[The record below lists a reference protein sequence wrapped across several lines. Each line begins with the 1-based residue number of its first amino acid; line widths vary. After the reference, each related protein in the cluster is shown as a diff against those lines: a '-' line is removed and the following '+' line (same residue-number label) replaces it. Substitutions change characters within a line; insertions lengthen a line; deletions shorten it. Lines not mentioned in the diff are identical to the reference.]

1 MTGTIETRCL
11 HNYSAIIYVLAT
23 DEGGRESAT
32 RQLPHAVAAG
42 HRAHRRDADLPAG
55 TSIAMPGDL
64 AVAQVAL
71 PQAVPCR
78 GRDSPSENGRT
89 VGAGRVTNV
98 SP

>member
-1 MTGTIETRCL
+1 VTLSTGCETGVVGIDFADVADGLVLFVMTAPMRGLREAHTEHIAGTL
-11 HNYSAIIYVLAT
+11 N
-23 DEGGRESAT
+23 
-32 RQLPHAVAAG
+32 
-42 HRAHRRDADLPAG
+42 LPAG

-89 VGAGRVTNV
+89 VGAGRVTNM